1 MKKIL
6 WISDYSFTGYTLVTQ
21 CLLGHIRDNY
31 EVFLLVINVDQER
44 DTIIKR
50 VNKDLG
56 LDKDHIFSV
65 DKVMGKLD
73 NFNFNILTGI
83 FDIPNILKE
92 VDPDLIFSL
101 NDYQIL
107 TTQIKC
113 INSCSFWKGITV
125 AYMPIDAENY
135 PEHFFKELHYYD
147 HVITMNNASKKVLLE
162 SKFYSHIYVLNH
174 PIKETFFEIK
184 DKSSL
189 RNMFGD
195 KINANSILIFN
206 ANTNSDRKRLDLTI
220 ESFYMLYKKYTD
232 NIQIQTKNVFLVLKT
247 SGRYF
252 DIEGIINTL
261 DIKYDIILKENI
273 IFVTNKFS
281 YEDLNRFYNCAD
293 LYITT
298 TSGEGW
304 GLTAFEFLKLNIY
317 TLVPSSISYIEF
329 FNQELLCDTC
339 LTPLREG
346 RTLEKPYGNVEW
358 CILKGY
364 KSGEFSITR
373 NGSISIKVDSPH
385 IQKYI
390 ISPNTNFPSFN
401 SVINNLRELSNSNM
415 FPNKFMIFLEVN
427 DTNKY
432 TFYNKIMTELYNYDL
447 NNLKLFAQRYN
458 IQCVNPT
465 EIDSLIVQV
474 KIPILDD
481 LVNKMIYYI
490 TNKEQCDEDVK
501 VYSANILKDL
511 SNEKIGEVFKNILQD
526 IIME

>member
-31 EVFLLVINVDQER
+31 EVFLLVINVNQER
-44 DTIIKR
+44 DTIIQR
-50 VNKDLG
+50 VNEDLG
-56 LDKDHIFSV
+56 LDIDHVFIV
-65 DKVMGKLD
+65 DQVMGKID

-83 FDIPNILKE
+83 FDIPNILKK
-92 VDPDLIFSL
+92 VNPDIICSL
-101 NDYQIL
+101 NDHHIL
-107 TTQIKC
+107 IAQIKC

-135 PEHFFKELHYYD
+135 PEHFFKDLHNFN
-147 HVITMNNASKKVLLE
+147 HVITMNNSSKKILLE
-162 SKFYSHIYVLNH
+162 SKFYGHIYVLNH

-206 ANTNSDRKRLDLTI
+206 ANANSDRKRLDLTI

-247 SGRYF
+247 SGGYF
-252 DIEGIINTL
+252 DIERIINNM
-261 DIKYDIILKENI
+261 DIKYDIILKKNI
-273 IFVTNKFS
+273 ILVTNKFS

-329 FNQELLCDTC
+329 FNKELLYDTC

-346 RTLEKPYGNVEW
+346 RTLEKPYGNVVW
-358 CILKGY
+358 CIMKGD
-364 KSGEFSITR
+364 KSGEFNITR
-373 NGSISIKVDSPH
+373 NGSISIELDSVY

-390 ISPNTNFPSFN
+390 ISPNTNFTSFN
-401 SVINNLRELSNSNM
+401 SVINKLKELSNSNSL
-415 FPNKFMIFLEVN
+415 PDKFMIFLEIN

-432 TFYNKIMTELYNYDL
+432 TFYNKIMAELYNYDL

-458 IQCVNPT
+458 IHCVNPDGM
-465 EIDSLIVQV
+465 DSLIVQV
-474 KIPILDD
+474 KIPVLDD
-481 LVNKMIYYI
+481 LVDKMIYYI
-490 TNKEQCDEDVK
+490 RNKEECDENIK
-501 VYSANILKDL
+501 IYSDDILKDL
-511 SNEKIGEVFKNILQD
+511 SNEKIGEKFKNILQD